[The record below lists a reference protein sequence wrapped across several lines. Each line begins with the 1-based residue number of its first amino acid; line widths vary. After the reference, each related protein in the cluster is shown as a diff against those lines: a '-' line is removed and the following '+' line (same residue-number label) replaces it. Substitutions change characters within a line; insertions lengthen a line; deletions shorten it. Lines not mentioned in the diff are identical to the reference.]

1 MASIS
6 TTKQAFFFILGAAGL
21 FFYCLH
27 GAIHGHLYFPSKHYD
42 IFMNGVAA
50 WTLVFGSGSWVVSML
65 LLFQWL
71 RGVNAEWMLKVGIF
85 LIWVGVVCLVISRFL
100 PGVTSTPI

>member
-1 MASIS
+1 MSSI
-6 TTKQAFFFILGAAGL
+6 TTPNQAIFFVLGAAGL

-27 GAIHGHLYFPSKHYD
+27 GAIQGNLYFPSKHYD
-42 IFMNGVAA
+42 IIMNGVAA
-50 WTLVFGSGSWVVSML
+50 WTLVFGSGSWLVSALIM
-65 LLFQWL
+65 FGWL
-71 RGVNAEWMLKVGIF
+71 RGLNAAWMLKIGIS